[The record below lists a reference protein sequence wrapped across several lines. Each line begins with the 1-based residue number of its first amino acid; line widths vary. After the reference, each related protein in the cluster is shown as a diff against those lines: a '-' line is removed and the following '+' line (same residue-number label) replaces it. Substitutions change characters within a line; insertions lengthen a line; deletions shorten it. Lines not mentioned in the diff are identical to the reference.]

1 MIVPPV
7 ARKDI
12 TAEQM
17 AALRNGRYRPRRH

>member
-1 MIVPPV
+1 MIVPRV

-17 AALRNGRYRPRRH
+17 AALDAVGNFAERR